1 MFMASNVTVRGVK
14 HVRKLALPFALSMA
28 LVSLSAQAASSGV
41 WIEAQKSVIATAQ
54 AAVQNPIHSQ
64 HDEDLVSA
72 ASQSV
77 SLSSDETVGVTIA
90 LNLRNEAALDAFNK
104 SVSDP
109 QSPQYG
115 KFLSSDQFVQ
125 QYSPTQAQVDAVVAH
140 LQQAG
145 FQDIEVS
152 PNRLLINATGN
163 PGAVQAAFHTNLVKF
178 NLDGR
183 QVYANNASISI
194 PSELG
199 SSVKSVLGLD
209 NVAKIHT
216 YHYIASP
223 LRANSPV
230 KVDAS
235 TGGTESAH
243 NPTTFPAIYDVGST
257 PTASNTTVG
266 VISWGSDAQTLKDLK
281 TFASNNGLAAVT
293 ASVVKTGSGS
303 STYSDDVDNG
313 DVEWDLDSQT
323 IVGVSGG
330 VKQLIFYTAPYT
342 TSGSHP
348 TLADLTNA
356 YNGAV
361 TANVAKVI
369 NVSLGVNESDAT
381 GQSADDAVFKQ
392 AVAQGQ
398 TFSVAAGDAGVYQ
411 WSTDSEGGGPGYV
424 ANSKGKVEINLA
436 TYSVS
441 EPATSPNVIAVG
453 GTALYTSGTTYVS
466 ESAWNEGLEAI
477 DSPYDNNERLWATGG
492 GVSTNETAPSWQ
504 TTALGSSVTHR
515 VVPDLAFD
523 AAYDSGTLIVWD
535 GQSNEQVGGTSL
547 ASPIFVGIWARVQS
561 GLNNALGFPA
571 SSIYAYLPSNSSL
584 LHDVTTG
591 NNGYNGYGYNAGTG
605 WDYTTGWGSL
615 NISNFYNFVQST
627 SNFAR

>member
-1 MFMASNVTVRGVK
+1 MTNNVATRGVK
-14 HVRKLALPFALSMA
+14 QVRKLALPLALSLA
-28 LVSLSAQAASSGV
+28 FVSLSAHAETAGS
-41 WIEAQKSVIATAQ
+41 WIEAQKSLVASARADVQGAKYTAREAEL
-54 AAVQNPIHSQ
+54 AAAANGAGSL
-64 HDEDLVSA
+64 D
-72 ASQSV
+72 ASQ
-77 SLSSDETVGVTIA
+77 TVDIAVA
-90 LNLRNEAALDAFNK
+90 LNLRNEAGLDAFNK
-104 SVSDP
+104 AVNDP

-115 KFLSSDQFVQ
+115 KFLSGEQFVQ
-125 QYSPTQAQVDAVVAH
+125 QYGPTQAQVDAVVAH
-140 LQQAG
+140 LKQAG
-145 FQDIEVS
+145 FQNIAVS
-152 PNRLLINATGN
+152 ANRLLVNASGS
-163 PGAVQAAFHTNLVKF
+163 PAAVAAAFRTNLVAF
-178 NLDGR
+178 HLGGR
-183 QVYANNASISI
+183 QVYANDASVSV
-194 PSELG
+194 PAALG
-199 SSVKSVLGLD
+199 GVVKSVLGLD
-209 NVAKIHT
+209 NLARIHT
-216 YHYIASP
+216 YHYLASP
-223 LRANSPV
+223 QQASARV
-230 KVDAS
+230 KVNAA

-257 PTASNTTVG
+257 PTASNTSVG
-266 VISWGSDAQTLKDLK
+266 IITWGSDAQTLKDLK
-281 TFASNNGLAAVT
+281 TFASNNGLSAVT
-293 ASVVKTGSGS
+293 ASVVKTGKSG

-330 VKQLIFYTAPYT
+330 VKQLLLYTAPYT
-342 TSGSHP
+342 TSGTHP

-369 NVSLGVNESDAT
+369 NVSLGVNEADAT

-424 ANSKGKVEINLA
+424 ANSSGTVEINLG

-466 ESAWNEGLEAI
+466 ESTWNEGLEAI
-477 DSPYDNNERLWATGG
+477 DSPYDNNQRLWATGG
-492 GVSTNETAPSWQ
+492 GVSANETAPSWQ
-504 TTALGSSVTHR
+504 TSALGSSITHR

-561 GLNNALGFPA
+561 GLSNALGFPA
-571 SSIYAYLPSNSSL
+571 SSLYTYLPANSSL
-584 LHDVTTG
+584 LHDVTSG
-591 NNGYNGYGYNAGTG
+591 NNGYNGYGYNAAVG

-615 NISNFYNFVQST
+615 DISNFYNFVQST

>member
-1 MFMASNVTVRGVK
+1 
-14 HVRKLALPFALSMA
+14 
-28 LVSLSAQAASSGV
+28 
-41 WIEAQKSVIATAQ
+41 
-54 AAVQNPIHSQ
+54 
-64 HDEDLVSA
+64 
-72 ASQSV
+72 
-77 SLSSDETVGVTIA
+77 
-90 LNLRNEAALDAFNK
+90 
-104 SVSDP
+104 
-109 QSPQYG
+109 
-115 KFLSSDQFVQ
+115 
-125 QYSPTQAQVDAVVAH
+125 
-140 LQQAG
+140 
-145 FQDIEVS
+145 
-152 PNRLLINATGN
+152 
-163 PGAVQAAFHTNLVKF
+163 
-178 NLDGR
+178 
-183 QVYANNASISI
+183 
-194 PSELG
+194 
-199 SSVKSVLGLD
+199 
-209 NVAKIHT
+209 
-216 YHYIASP
+216 
-223 LRANSPV
+223 
-230 KVDAS
+230 
-235 TGGTESAH
+235 
-243 NPTTFPAIYDVGST
+243 
-257 PTASNTTVG
+257 
-266 VISWGSDAQTLKDLK
+266 LKDLK

>member
-1 MFMASNVTVRGVK
+1 
-14 HVRKLALPFALSMA
+14 
-28 LVSLSAQAASSGV
+28 
-41 WIEAQKSVIATAQ
+41 
-54 AAVQNPIHSQ
+54 
-64 HDEDLVSA
+64 
-72 ASQSV
+72 
-77 SLSSDETVGVTIA
+77 
-90 LNLRNEAALDAFNK
+90 
-104 SVSDP
+104 
-109 QSPQYG
+109 
-115 KFLSSDQFVQ
+115 
-125 QYSPTQAQVDAVVAH
+125 
-140 LQQAG
+140 
-145 FQDIEVS
+145 
-152 PNRLLINATGN
+152 
-163 PGAVQAAFHTNLVKF
+163 
-178 NLDGR
+178 
-183 QVYANNASISI
+183 
-194 PSELG
+194 
-199 SSVKSVLGLD
+199 
-209 NVAKIHT
+209 
-216 YHYIASP
+216 
-223 LRANSPV
+223 V

-477 DSPYDNNERLWATGG
+477 DSPYDNDERLWATGG

>member
-1 MFMASNVTVRGVK
+1 MTSKLAVSGVK
-14 HVRKLALPFALSMA
+14 HMRKLALPFALSMVF
-28 LVSLSAQAASSGV
+28 VSFSAQAASSSG
-41 WIEAQKSVIATAQ
+41 WIEAQKSLIATARTALQ
-54 AAVQNPIHSQ
+54 SPHHNAR
-64 HDEDLVSA
+64 DEALATA
-72 ASQSV
+72 ASQAV
-77 SLSSDETVGVTIA
+77 PLAADETVGVTVA

-104 SVSDP
+104 AVSDP

-115 KFLSSDQFVQ
+115 KFLTGDQFVRA
-125 QYSPTQAQVDAVVAH
+125 YSPTQAQVDAVVAH
-140 LQQAG
+140 LKQAG

-152 PNRLLINATGN
+152 PNRLLINANGSSS
-163 PGAVQAAFHTNLVKF
+163 AVQAAFHTNLVKF
-178 NLDGR
+178 NLGGR
-183 QVYANNASISI
+183 QVYANDASVSL
-194 PSELG
+194 PAELG
-199 SSVKSVLGLD
+199 GEVKSVLGLD
-209 NVAKIHT
+209 NVATIHT

-223 LRANSPV
+223 LQANARAKTN
-230 KVDAS
+230 AA

-243 NPTTFPAIYDVGST
+243 NPTTFPAIYNVGST
-257 PTASNTTVG
+257 PTASNTSVG
-266 VISWGSDAQTLKDLK
+266 IITWGSDAQTLKDLK
-281 TFASNNGLAAVT
+281 TFASNNGLSAVT
-293 ASVVKTGSGS
+293 ASVVKTGKSG

-330 VKQLIFYTAPYT
+330 VKQLLLYTAPYT

-361 TANVAKVI
+361 TADVAKVI
-369 NVSLGVNESDAT
+369 NVSLGVNEADAT

-424 ANSKGKVEINLA
+424 ANSSGTVEINLG

-466 ESAWNEGLEAI
+466 ESTWNEGLEAI

-492 GVSTNETAPSWQ
+492 GVSANETAPSWQ
-504 TTALGSSVTHR
+504 TSALGSSVTNR
-515 VVPDLAFD
+515 VLPDLAFD

-571 SSIYAYLPSNSSL
+571 SSLYSYVPSNSSL
-584 LHDVTTG
+584 VNDVTTG
-591 NNGYNGYGYNAGTG
+591 NNGYNGYGYNAATG

-627 SNFAR
+627 SSFAR